1 MSRFRLIIPAFCAL
15 GLALH
20 GQAAGAALSQEAFL
34 KDLKALTAN
43 PHRLAG
49 KADGSLAAADYVHD
63 RLVEMGFQKN
73 ELFLQDFPLIQATTT
88 QCQLIV
94 DGNSYDIKA
103 MRPNTLQAA
112 ITPAEGLSGL
122 TVYVG
127 RGEAPDYGS
136 VYPDGKIVVMD
147 MDCDLN
153 WLTAFAFGAK
163 AVLFAGPPPGDTREI
178 RALHHVNVPA
188 NLPRFYVPHELASR
202 LDLLRRDQPRQV
214 KILAACRWEEL
225 RGRNVIAVIRG
236 REAVFDKDRPAQ
248 AIVLAAPLD
257 SLSEVPELSPGAR
270 DAANCAALLQLARH
284 LHDNRPRRDIILCFF
299 DGQTLNHMGAR
310 AFYGA
315 LYRRIE
321 KNKLADITLDERL
334 KDLEDEQA
342 YFKQVLAILEQ
353 EDLFGPEARDMK
365 YHDATIRMLRDE
377 ARTVGNSFLEKA
389 SPKRILR
396 ARLDSELKLTR
407 KDLEK
412 AGTPESEQQA
422 LGAKIADLQSG
433 IGRLDREIEVLNKA
447 DMGWNEVQRD
457 LHKGR
462 ISDKTTE
469 RFATLAEVARG
480 LCKRRLAELEQ
491 LTAETRLAKRLYDA
505 LGPKRNMIVL
515 HLSVN
520 LGDARDRWTF
530 IHGDDSS
537 VLDQDSLGNYTPI
550 FKTVREVAKDL
561 GESVGN
567 LDLRATSPAYEN
579 RSFAPGR
586 FVDSSAVARWFALF
600 NLSTMTVLDRL
611 PRQGLPGDT
620 PDALN
625 WQAVFRQAE
634 QIAPLVKRLADH
646 PGMDLPPKTRP
657 DASYG
662 DETWTGIKCNGPQIS
677 RAGMAGAVRAQY
689 IRDAFV
695 AVMRRNGWNEPL
707 TPVTVS
713 PPGFNDPLLY
723 RTNIHGIFEPGPF
736 SQTFYGNC
744 VVVAALFDR
753 IPVGDAE
760 VPEEYTSRGLISSI
774 TSSDKLVHAD
784 PSTTSVNVFDTVFK
798 TFVGYGF
805 NRSTQGTLA
814 MRALSTA
821 AFPRDRQLICEWYN
835 IITVFAPLDATGLKL
850 FNAAGLVTL
859 KNTNDVE
866 GYQGRGVSLEDPF
879 SHPACQPA
887 SAHDLRILNAY
898 RLKLLREVRI
908 HQESLEVLAG
918 RAEDLESD
926 AETNKAKTTVDR
938 YYGALAA
945 ATAFSRLVYGP
956 LKGVMNDLVT
966 AVVLLLLLA
975 MPFAYALER
984 LLIGTPHIYRQIAW
998 FGTFFAATFALLFT
1012 ANPAFR
1018 IASTPIIIFLA
1029 FAIILLSTLV
1039 IFIMVRKLQTEIRK
1053 MQGLSTTVHSADVSR
1068 LSTMMAAVNMG
1079 ISTMRRRPLRTL
1091 LTAATVV
1098 LLTFT
1103 ILTFASFGS
1112 SWGIWQTYQCPLGT
1126 APPQLLVRHPLWSPI
1141 DENIYHMLRGYLT
1154 GRGEVVPRYWVSP
1167 TAQQA
1172 KDAAT
1177 AGVSLDRL
1185 IADGSAERLT
1195 PVSAAIGL
1203 DPADLKDDQGRT
1215 RHQQLAD
1222 LFRAGSRMDLL
1233 AKDGIFLTEA
1243 VADELALAPDQV
1255 GKAKVLFSG
1264 MEFTFAGLI
1273 EEKIAAFT
1281 LLEGSEMLPVDYEAS
1296 AGESV
1301 GTFAQQSSRSITEL
1315 PDIESAQFVTYN
1327 IDKVVIVSP
1336 SKAKALDGAIRSIAI
1351 YPAGGKTE
1359 GLRDMGREVAMTA
1372 YLPAYVGD
1380 QDGVHRLIFT
1390 SLAKASGWR
1399 DLLVP
1404 VVLGGLIIFATM
1416 LGSVSDREREI
1427 YTFSS
1432 LGLAPPH
1439 VASLFFA
1446 EASMYAVLGGMGG
1459 YLLGQSVA
1467 RLMGY
1472 LSAEFGWSVPPMNYS
1487 STNAIATVLIVM
1499 CTVLISTIYPA
1510 LKASRSANP
1519 GVQRTWQIP
1528 KPKGNLYD
1536 LIFPFTVSAYD
1547 ITGVVSFLKEHFEN
1561 YTDTSLGVF
1570 TTTSCGV
1577 FRQKDNNMLGFR
1589 ATVALAPFDLGVNE
1603 HFALLSQPSD
1613 IEGIDEVR
1621 ILIYRLSGAQGDWQR
1636 SNRVFVNDLRKQ
1648 LLIWRSLPHETMD
1661 RYRQRTLEA
1670 WNDLP
1675 QEQVDANTIGASA

>member
-1 MSRFRLIIPAFCAL
+1 MSRFHLTILASCVSA
-15 GLALH
+15 LALL
-20 GQAAGAALSQEAFL
+20 GRTAGAEPSQEAFL

-49 KADGSLAAADYVHD
+49 RADGSLAAAKYVHN
-63 RLVEMGFQKN
+63 RLVEMGFREDQV
-73 ELFLQDFPLIQATTT
+73 FLQDFPLIQPTTV
-88 QCQLIV
+88 QCHLIV

-103 MRPNTLQAA
+103 MRPNVLQAPT
-112 ITPAEGLSGL
+112 TPEEGLSGP

-127 RGEAPDYGS
+127 RGEVPNYGS
-136 VYPDGKIVVMD
+136 VYPEGKIVVMD

-153 WLTAFAFGAK
+153 WLSAFAFGAR
-163 AVLFAGPPPGDTREI
+163 AVLFVGPGPGDTPDI

-188 NLPRFYVPHELASR
+188 NLPRFYVPYELASR
-202 LDLLRRDQPRQV
+202 LDLLDKDRPRQV
-214 KILAACRWEEL
+214 KILAACQWEEL
-225 RGRNVIAVIRG
+225 RGKNVIAVIRG
-236 REAVFDKDRPAQ
+236 TKAVFDKDRPPQ

-257 SLSEVPELSPGAR
+257 SLSEAPEVSPGAR
-270 DAANCAALLQLARH
+270 DAANCAALLQLAQYLRE
-284 LHDNRPRRDIILCFF
+284 NPPRRDVILCFF

-334 KDLEDEQA
+334 EDLGDEQA
-342 YFKQVLAILEQ
+342 YFKQVLTILEQ
-353 EDLFGPEARDMK
+353 EELFGPQTKNMK
-365 YHDATIRMLRDE
+365 YHDDAIRLLRDE
-377 ARTVGNSFLEKA
+377 ARTIGNSFLEKV

-396 ARLDSELKLTR
+396 VGLDRELKDTQ

-412 AGTPESEQQA
+412 AGIPDSEKQSLRGKVAELEARIGQLDKQIEA
-422 LGAKIADLQSG
+422 LN
-433 IGRLDREIEVLNKA
+433 RA
-447 DMGWNEVQRD
+447 DMGWNAVQRD

-462 ISDKTTE
+462 ITPESKE
-469 RFATLAEVARG
+469 RFAKLAEVGRQ
-480 LCKRRLAELEQ
+480 LCKRRLAELER
-491 LTAETRLAKRLYDA
+491 LTAEANVAKRLYDA
-505 LGPKRNMIVL
+505 VGPKQNMIVL

-520 LGDARDRWTF
+520 LGDARSRWTF
-530 IHGDDSS
+530 IHGDDSAP
-537 VLDQDSLGNYTPI
+537 LDQDSLGNYTPI
-550 FKTVREVAKDL
+550 FKTMREVARDL
-561 GESVGN
+561 GDSTGEF
-567 LDLRATSPAYEN
+567 DLRAISPAYEN

-586 FVDSSAVARWFALF
+586 FIDSGAVARWFALF
-600 NLSTMTVLDRL
+600 NLSAMTVLDRL
-611 PRQGLPGDT
+611 PRQGLPTDT
-620 PDALN
+620 LEALN
-625 WQAVFRQAE
+625 WQAMFWQVN
-634 QIAPLVKRLADH
+634 QIAPFVKRLADH
-646 PGMDLPPKTRP
+646 PGMNLPPKTRP
-657 DASYG
+657 DARYADAS
-662 DETWTGIKCNGPQIS
+662 WTGVKSNGPQIR

-695 AVMRRNGWNEPL
+695 AVMRQNGWNDPL
-707 TPVTVS
+707 VAVTVS
-713 PPGFNDPLLY
+713 PPGFIDPLLY
-723 RTNIHGIFEPGPF
+723 KTNIHGVFEPGPY
-736 SQTFYGNC
+736 SQTFYRNS
-744 VVVAALFDR
+744 VVVAVLFDR
-753 IPVGDAE
+753 IPVGEAE
-760 VPEEYTSRGLISSI
+760 VPDTYTSRGLISSI
-774 TSSDKLVHAD
+774 TSADRLVHED
-784 PSTTSVNVFDTVFK
+784 PSKTSVNVFDTVLK

-805 NRSTQGTLA
+805 SRGALGTAA

-821 AFPRDRQLICEWYN
+821 AFPRDRQLVCEWSN
-835 IITVFAPLDATGLKL
+835 ILTVFAPVDATGLKL
-850 FNAAGLVTL
+850 FNAAGLVAL
-859 KNTNDVE
+859 RNTNDKE
-866 GYQGRGVSLEDPF
+866 GYQGRGISLENPF
-879 SHPACQPA
+879 DHPTCQPT
-887 SAHDLRILNAY
+887 SAHDLRTLNAY

-918 RAEDLESD
+918 QAEDLESD
-926 AETNKAKTTVDR
+926 AEAHKAKTSVDQ
-938 YYGALAA
+938 YYGPLAA

-956 LKGVMNDLVT
+956 LRGVMNDLVT

-984 LLIGTPHIYRQIAW
+984 LLIGTPHIYRQIGW
-998 FGTFFAATFALLFT
+998 FGAFFAATFGLLF
-1012 ANPAFR
+1012 AINPAFR

-1053 MQGLSTTVHSADVSR
+1053 MQGLATTVHSADVSR

-1126 APPQLLVRHPLWSPI
+1126 SPPQLLVRHPLWSPI
-1141 DENIYHMLRGYLT
+1141 DESICNMLRGFLG
-1154 GRGEVVPRYWVSP
+1154 GRARVVPRYWVSP

-1172 KDAAT
+1172 RDAAST
-1177 AGVSLDRL
+1177 GISLDRL
-1185 IADGSAERLT
+1185 IANGTAQRLS
-1195 PVSAAIGL
+1195 PISAAIGL
-1203 DPADLKDDQGRT
+1203 DPADLKDEQGRT
-1215 RHQQLAD
+1215 RHEQLAD

-1233 AKDGIFLTEA
+1233 DKDGIFLTEA
-1243 VADELALAPDQV
+1243 VANELKLTPDDI
-1255 GKAKVLFSG
+1255 GKGKVLFSG
-1264 MEFTFAGLI
+1264 MEFVFAGLV
-1273 EEKIAAFT
+1273 EDRIATFT
-1281 LLEGSEMLPVDYEAS
+1281 LLEGSDMLPVDYEAS
-1296 AGESV
+1296 GGESV
-1301 GTFAQQSSRSITEL
+1301 DTLAKQSSRAVTEL

-1327 IDKVVIVSP
+1327 IDKVVILS
-1336 SKAKALDGAIRSIAI
+1336 SAMAKRLGGTIRSITI
-1351 YPAGGKTE
+1351 YPLGGKTE
-1359 GLRDMGREVAMTA
+1359 GIRDMGRDVAKTA

-1459 YLLGQSVA
+1459 YLLGQAIA
-1467 RLMGY
+1467 RLMGW
-1472 LSAEFGWSVPPMNYS
+1472 LSAQFGWSVPPMNYS
-1487 STNAIATVLIVM
+1487 STNAITTVLIVM
-1499 CTVLISTIYPA
+1499 FTVLVSTAYPA

-1536 LIFPFTVSAYD
+1536 LVFPFTVSAYD

-1570 TTTSCGV
+1570 ATTSCGM
-1577 FRQKDNNMLGFR
+1577 FRQKGNNMLGFR
-1589 ATVALAPFDLGVNE
+1589 ATVALAPFDLGVNQ
-1603 HFALLSQPSD
+1603 HFAMLSQPSD
-1613 IEGIDEVR
+1613 IQGIDEVR

-1636 SNRVFVNDLRKQ
+1636 SNRVFVNDLRRQ
-1648 LLIWRSLPHETMD
+1648 LLIWRSLPNETMD
-1661 RYRQRTLEA
+1661 KYRQKTLEA
-1670 WNDLP
+1670 WNELP
-1675 QEQVDANTIGASA
+1675 EEQIDPQSIGVPA